1 MDLKQIG
8 EFCGQRSIL
17 LCVDAIQSLGA
28 IQFDVQD
35 INADF
40 VMADG
45 HKWMFGPEGLA
56 IFYTKPEARD
66 RLNLNQYGWHMVEA
80 LGDFDRREWQTART
94 ARRFESGSPNMLGI
108 HALHASLS
116 LLLEIGMERVEMQ
129 VLRRSD
135 YLIGKIS
142 TADNLEL
149 ITSGAKNRYAGIIT
163 FKKVNV
169 DNERLF
175 QHLNDQNIFCA
186 LRGGG
191 IRLSPH
197 FYTPIEHLDQAIE
210 TILNPHIS

>member
-35 INADF
+35 MNADF

-66 RLNLNQYGWHMVEA
+66 RLHLNQYGWHMVEA
-80 LGDFDRREWQTART
+80 LGDFDRREWHPAMS
-94 ARRFESGSPNMLGI
+94 ARRFECGSPNMLGI
-108 HALHASLS
+108 HALNTSLS
-116 LLLEIGMERVEMQ
+116 LLLEFGMERVEKQ
-129 VLRRSD
+129 VLRRSK
-135 YLIGKIS
+135 YFIEKIS
-142 TADNLEL
+142 AHDNLEL
-149 ITSGAKNRYAGIIT
+149 ITSDAKNRYAGIIT
-163 FKKVNV
+163 IKKVNV

-175 QHLNDQNIFCA
+175 QYLNDNNIFCA

-197 FYTPIEHLDQAIE
+197 FYTPIEHIDQAIE
-210 TILNPHIS
+210 TILNYS